1 MSRGRKERTPAQL
14 AVLAQA
20 REKAKIVIAERA
32 KLNALAKEE
41 AVSEDALPSPPL
53 PPPVEPEPEP
63 EPEDPPPPPTL
74 EHVSQPENED
84 EEPRLTR
91 REVGE
96 IIQSQ
101 RPSPKY
107 HYINGMYIKIKCRQ
121 GVRTQHASEAH
132 EAPDECS
139 DPGE

>member
-1 MSRGRKERTPAQL
+1 MSSRGRKERTPAQL

-41 AVSEDALPSPPL
+41 AVSEEE
-53 PPPVEPEPEP
+53 PPPPPEPEA

-91 REVGE
+91 
-96 IIQSQ
+96 
-101 RPSPKY
+101 PKY
-107 HYINGMYIKIKCRQ
+107 HYINGMYIKIK
-121 GVRTQHASEAH
+121 
-132 EAPDECS
+132 
-139 DPGE
+139 

>member
-1 MSRGRKERTPAQL
+1 MSHGRKERTPAQL

-32 KLNALAKEE
+32 KLNALQKTAPEP
-41 AVSEDALPSPPL
+41 VSE
-53 PPPVEPEPEP
+53 
-63 EPEDPPPPPTL
+63 EDPPPPPTL
-74 EHVSQPENED
+74 EHVSQPENEV

-96 IIQSQ
+96 MIQRSMSQ

-107 HYINGMYIKIKCRQ
+107 HYINGMYIKIK
-121 GVRTQHASEAH
+121 
-132 EAPDECS
+132 
-139 DPGE
+139 

>member
-1 MSRGRKERTPAQL
+1 MSSRGRKERTPAQL

-32 KLNALAKEE
+32 KLNALQKTAPEP
-41 AVSEDALPSPPL
+41 VSE
-53 PPPVEPEPEP
+53 EE
-63 EPEDPPPPPTL
+63 PPPPPTL

-96 IIQSQ
+96 
-101 RPSPKY
+101 RPTPKY
-107 HYINGMYIKIKCRQ
+107 HYINGMYIKIK
-121 GVRTQHASEAH
+121 
-132 EAPDECS
+132 
-139 DPGE
+139 

>member
-1 MSRGRKERTPAQL
+1 MSQPDPDPDRYKSRGRKERTPAQL

-32 KLNALAKEE
+32 KLNALQKTVPSPEP
-41 AVSEDALPSPPL
+41 VSE
-53 PPPVEPEPEP
+53 
-63 EPEDPPPPPTL
+63 EDPPEPVPDPPDPPTL

-84 EEPRLTR
+84 VDPRLTR

-96 IIQSQ
+96 

-107 HYINGMYIKIKCRQ
+107 HYINGMYIKIK
-121 GVRTQHASEAH
+121 
-132 EAPDECS
+132 
-139 DPGE
+139 

>member
-1 MSRGRKERTPAQL
+1 MSHGRKERTPAQL

-32 KLNALAKEE
+32 KLNALQKTVVSVPVSEE
-41 AVSEDALPSPPL
+41 ASPEPVSEAPL
-53 PPPVEPEPEP
+53 PEP
-63 EPEDPPPPPTL
+63 EPEDPPPPTL

-96 IIQSQ
+96 MIQRTLSQ

-107 HYINGMYIKIKCRQ
+107 HYINGMYIKIK
-121 GVRTQHASEAH
+121 
-132 EAPDECS
+132 
-139 DPGE
+139 

>member
-32 KLNALAKEE
+32 KINALQKT
-41 AVSEDALPSPPL
+41 VS
-53 PPPVEPEPEP
+53 PEPEP
-63 EPEDPPPPPTL
+63 VAVSDEAPREPEPMSVLEDPAS
-74 EHVSQPENED
+74 ESED

-96 IIQSQ
+96 MSQ

-107 HYINGMYIKIKCRQ
+107 HYINGMYIKIK
-121 GVRTQHASEAH
+121 
-132 EAPDECS
+132 
-139 DPGE
+139 

>member
-1 MSRGRKERTPAQL
+1 MSHGRKERTPAQL

-53 PPPVEPEPEP
+53 PPPVEPVS
-63 EPEDPPPPPTL
+63 EDPPPPPK
-74 EHVSQPENED
+74 EDSDSENED

-96 IIQSQ
+96 MIQSTLSQ
-101 RPSPKY
+101 RPTPKY
-107 HYINGMYIKIKCRQ
+107 HYINGMCIKIK
-121 GVRTQHASEAH
+121 
-132 EAPDECS
+132 
-139 DPGE
+139 

>member
-1 MSRGRKERTPAQL
+1 MSEG
-14 AVLAQA
+14 
-20 REKAKIVIAERA
+20 
-32 KLNALAKEE
+32 
-41 AVSEDALPSPPL
+41 ALPSPPL
-53 PPPVEPEPEP
+53 PPPVEPVL
-63 EPEDPPPPPTL
+63 EDPPPEPVPPK
-74 EHVSQPENED
+74 EDSDSENED

>member
-14 AVLAQA
+14 DVLAQA

-32 KLNALAKEE
+32 KLNAHAKTVAETE
-41 AVSEDALPSPPL
+41 PLTEDVL
-53 PPPVEPEPEP
+53 PPPEPEDEARPVLEEVPPPPPPPHPEPEP
-63 EPEDPPPPPTL
+63 EEPPPHPTL

-96 IIQSQ
+96 

-107 HYINGMYIKIKCRQ
+107 HYINGMYIKIK
-121 GVRTQHASEAH
+121 
-132 EAPDECS
+132 
-139 DPGE
+139 

>member
-32 KLNALAKEE
+32 KINAFQKT
-41 AVSEDALPSPPL
+41 VS
-53 PPPVEPEPEP
+53 PEPEP
-63 EPEDPPPPPTL
+63 VAVSDEAPREPEPVPVSKEDPQPVPPEPEPLSVL
-74 EHVSQPENED
+74 EDPASESED

-91 REVGE
+91 REVGKM
-96 IIQSQ
+96 IRSQ

-107 HYINGMYIKIKCRQ
+107 HYINGMYIKIK
-121 GVRTQHASEAH
+121 
-132 EAPDECS
+132 
-139 DPGE
+139 

>member
-32 KLNALAKEE
+32 KLNAHAKTVAETE
-41 AVSEDALPSPPL
+41 PLTEDVL
-53 PPPVEPEPEP
+53 PPP
-63 EPEDPPPPPTL
+63 EPEDEAPPEPVLEEVPPPPP
-74 EHVSQPENED
+74 EPEEPPPPPPEPVSVSENED

-96 IIQSQ
+96 MIQSQ

-107 HYINGMYIKIKCRQ
+107 RYINGMYIKIK
-121 GVRTQHASEAH
+121 
-132 EAPDECS
+132 
-139 DPGE
+139 

>member
-32 KLNALAKEE
+32 KLNALQETVPSSE
-41 AVSEDALPSPPL
+41 PVSE
-53 PPPVEPEPEP
+53 EE
-63 EPEDPPPPPTL
+63 PPPPPPPKPVPPK
-74 EHVSQPENED
+74 EDSAPESED

-96 IIQSQ
+96 

-107 HYINGMYIKIKCRQ
+107 HYINGMYIKIK
-121 GVRTQHASEAH
+121 
-132 EAPDECS
+132 
-139 DPGE
+139 

>member
-32 KLNALAKEE
+32 KLNALQKTAPEP
-41 AVSEDALPSPPL
+41 VSEEDSPH
-53 PPPVEPEPEP
+53 PEPEP
-63 EPEDPPPPPTL
+63 EEPPPPPTL

-96 IIQSQ
+96 

-107 HYINGMYIKIKCRQ
+107 HYINGMYIKIK
-121 GVRTQHASEAH
+121 
-132 EAPDECS
+132 
-139 DPGE
+139 

>member
-32 KLNALAKEE
+32 KINALQKTAPEP
-41 AVSEDALPSPPL
+41 VSEEE
-53 PPPVEPEPEP
+53 PPPPPPPPPPEPEP
-63 EPEDPPPPPTL
+63 EPEEPPPPPTL
-74 EHVSQPENED
+74 ENVSQPENED

-96 IIQSQ
+96 

-107 HYINGMYIKIKCRQ
+107 HYINGMYIKIK
-121 GVRTQHASEAH
+121 
-132 EAPDECS
+132 
-139 DPGE
+139 